1 VFSSLMATPGR
12 GQSAE
17 LALCLSS
24 PRRLD
29 LNQALASKCRVF
41 VSQAAREGADPAKRE
56 PDEVP
61 WSVASRC
68 HRTCRPRCQRKEPF
82 DRSLEDCARLQE
94 RGRDILQRRARRQ
107 ATHHK
112 MPECPGGRVVAGLFG
127 CAQVGGIGE
136 QRTGWSPRLWRRLSR
151 RSPLRRFAQTWARLR
166 RACRRTE
173 RGLPWKRRC
182 NKRMRRR
189 WLSWVQADRRRLM
202 IA

>member
-1 VFSSLMATPGR
+1 MFSSLMAAPGR

-17 LALCLSS
+17 LALCLST

-82 DRSLEDCARLQE
+82 DRSLEDCARVQE

-112 MPECPGGRVVAGLFG
+112 MPECTGRRVVAGLFD
-127 CAQVGGIGE
+127 CAQVGRIANVG
-136 QRTGWSPRLWRRLSR
+136 SLHPSRLPHLDDDWHVTLEAAG
-151 RSPLRRFAQTWARLR
+151 LRPAASVINGAPSSLVP
-166 RACRRTE
+166 AGSALCR
-173 RGLPWKRRC
+173 
-182 NKRMRRR
+182 
-189 WLSWVQADRRRLM
+189 
-202 IA
+202 